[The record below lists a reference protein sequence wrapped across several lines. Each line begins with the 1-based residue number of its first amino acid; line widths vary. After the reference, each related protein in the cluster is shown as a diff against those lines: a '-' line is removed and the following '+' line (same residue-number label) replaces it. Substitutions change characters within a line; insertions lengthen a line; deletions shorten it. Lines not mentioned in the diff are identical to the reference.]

1 VVGLPRREEVKEV
14 SSELLE
20 LGLLELGVEWLVD
33 GAADEG
39 VDEGVDSDCSDE
51 ARKIIFVN
59 VL

>member
-20 LGLLELGVEWLVD
+20 LGVEWLVD

-39 VDEGVDSDCSDE
+39 VDSDCSDE
-51 ARKIIFVN
+51 ARKLIFVN